1 MDIKQF
7 ETLKATIP
15 DNIIG
20 QFIGIVG
27 VTNSQFSAQYKSM
40 GYKKITRYNVQLTKK
55 KFLDAVNTSTGA
67 ESMGVE
73 FKSKRES
80 FYEHEKL
87 EFFEHLRSNPD
98 KKYLRL
104 VWDNDKHNTVKSVY
118 VDPSGRVIGES
129 VEAVKDFITPSAYK
143 KATEGYGREKVMRD
157 MGISVNEN
165 DIGIDSI
172 AELKI
177 CGQHIIDA
185 ELNKY
190 IDYVR

>member
-1 MDIKQF
+1 MNIKQF
-7 ETLKATIP
+7 ETLKVTIP
-15 DNIIG
+15 DNIVG
-20 QFIGIVG
+20 QFIGIVT
-27 VTNSQFSAQYKSM
+27 VTNSQFSAYYKNE

-55 KFLDAVNTSTGA
+55 KFLDVVNTSTGA

-118 VDPSGRVIGES
+118 VDPKGRVIGET
-129 VEAVKDFITPSAYK
+129 ADDVKDFITPSAYK
-143 KATEGYGREKVMRD
+143 KAVEGYGRDKVMRD
-157 MGISVNEN
+157 MGINVNEN
-165 DIGIDSI
+165 DVGIDNI

-177 CGQHIIDA
+177 CGQHIIDP
-185 ELNKY
+185 ELEKY
-190 IDYVR
+190 IDFIR